1 MKSGIWCQF
10 FEPGGSD
17 FYIYDQAITGIST
30 GAYVEV
36 QQILAAIQADH
47 IDGKQNRYRH
57 VLVVGDQQLYDRMN
71 VLIRENAE
79 QYNWV
84 IPLPG
89 EFHFMAHCYDTTN
102 KLYWT
107 GLTEWCVKA
116 MDHDMIIK
124 ENDDNITKFKQ
135 YDRFYTLLTVSVF
148 VLLCQTATLLHM
160 CRQNQG
166 PREAKE
172 VTRSSEVKPKPLPG
186 QHQVVVGGSALHFSC
201 CQCDLSTRHC

>member
-1 MKSGIWCQF
+1 M
-10 FEPGGSD
+10 
-17 FYIYDQAITGIST
+17 
-30 GAYVEV
+30 

-47 IDGKQNRYRH
+47 IDGKQNRYRN
-57 VLVVGDQQLYDRMN
+57 VLVVGDQQLYDRMT

-79 QYNWV
+79 LYNWA
-84 IPLPG
+84 IPLPR
-89 EFHFMAHCYDTTN
+89 EFHFMAHCYDATN

-107 GLTEWCVKA
+107 GLTAWCVKA

-148 VLLCQTATLLHM
+148 VLLCQTVTLDILLQPATLLHM

-166 PREAKE
+166 QREAKE
-172 VTRSSEVKPKPLPG
+172 VTRS
-186 QHQVVVGGSALHFSC
+186 
-201 CQCDLSTRHC
+201 